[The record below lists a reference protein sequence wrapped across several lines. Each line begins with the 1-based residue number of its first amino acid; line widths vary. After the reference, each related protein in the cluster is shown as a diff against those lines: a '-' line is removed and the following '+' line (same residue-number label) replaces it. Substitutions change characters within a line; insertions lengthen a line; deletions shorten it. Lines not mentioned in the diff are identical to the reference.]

1 MSHIIVN
8 GQVVMEGGK
17 MTGATPGGPLY
28 GPGWDGTKKKPA
40 TTQESS
46 TTRAL

>member
-1 MSHIIVN
+1 
-8 GQVVMEGGK
+8 MEEGK
-17 MTGATPGGPLY
+17 MTGAMPGGPLY

-40 TTQESS
+40 TTQETS